1 MTKVVIVLCVIV
13 AGLAVRPAHAQK
25 FQVLHKF
32 AGGTTDGASPFFATL
47 VRDATGNL
55 YGTTMSGGAFNY
67 GVVFKVAA
75 SGGETVLYNFR
86 GGTADGCNPVGGLL
100 QDAAGELYGTTI
112 ACGASGFGTVF
123 KVDTGGMETVLYSFD
138 GGTDGAFPE
147 GNLVA
152 DDAGTLYGITD
163 GGGDSSCSS
172 NGCGTVI
179 KLDISEKE
187 TVLHRFTGSDGQYP
201 VAGLLRDSKGNLY
214 GTTEE
219 GGAKGVGTV
228 FKLDTTGA
236 ETALH
241 SFPAFLG
248 DGESPEGTL
257 IQDTEG
263 NLYGTTSSGGGYSNG
278 TVFRLDTKRKE
289 TLLYTFVRRLGG
301 TTPYVGLVR
310 DVKGDLYGVAAF
322 GGVVNDGTVFK
333 LGKSGKESILHSF
346 KGTDGAIPYS
356 SLIRDAE
363 GNFYGTTSEGGNPA
377 CESGCG
383 VVFKITP

>member
-1 MTKVVIVLCVIV
+1 
-13 AGLAVRPAHAQK
+13 
-25 FQVLHKF
+25 
-32 AGGTTDGASPFFATL
+32 
-47 VRDATGNL
+47 
-55 YGTTMSGGAFNY
+55 
-67 GVVFKVAA
+67 
-75 SGGETVLYNFR
+75 
-86 GGTADGCNPVGGLL
+86 
-100 QDAAGELYGTTI
+100 
-112 ACGASGFGTVF
+112 
-123 KVDTGGMETVLYSFD
+123 
-138 GGTDGAFPE
+138 
-147 GNLVA
+147 
-152 DDAGTLYGITD
+152 
-163 GGGDSSCSS
+163 
-172 NGCGTVI
+172 
-179 KLDISEKE
+179 
-187 TVLHRFTGSDGQYP
+187 
-201 VAGLLRDSKGNLY
+201 LY